1 VSLRRAIRRDGRPLL
16 QTRVFV
22 PERRTSLAVD
32 FLVDTGAD
40 RTVLMP
46 NDAGPLGL
54 DHDDVEVHVL
64 GSGFGGV
71 AVGTREWISVA
82 LLEPGVGEYR
92 IVVHAD
98 VLAAS
103 QSSRRSLAAT
113 SSTAAG

>member
-1 VSLRRAIRRDGRPLL
+1 
-16 QTRVFV
+16 
-22 PERRTSLAVD
+22 
-32 FLVDTGAD
+32 
-40 RTVLMP
+40 MP

-92 IVVHAD
+92 FVVHAD
-98 VLAAS
+98 VPRGESILPS
-103 QSSRRSLAAT
+103 VLGRDILDRCRLTYDPTNGVLDLEVWRSDDFVPA
-113 SSTAAG
+113 